1 LNNNNL
7 TSLPR
12 DLFEPLSRL
21 RVLRL
26 SENKWLC
33 DCHLAWLGRFLRR
46 HARAGSPLAANGY
59 LPRCHAPFGLRIK
72 AVSELLDTEFKCTG
86 KSVNRKKKLFFFL
99 FFLSLFSS
107 FSVYYPS
114 ASAAAGPLPAPI
126 YTYKYASW
134 AGGWWWWWHL
144 MICLLGFQFPGELG
158 GCCSSTR
165 LPALDS
171 SLFGLFLG
179 FLFTIAKA
187 SLPRIVYHRQP

>member
-1 LNNNNL
+1 MVRGLKKNDIDDICLMIFVCRTLNNNNL

-86 KSVNRKKKLFFFL
+86 KSVIVKKKNFFFL
-99 FFLSLFSS
+99 LLLLLCILLPI
-107 FSVYYPS
+107 SVS
-114 ASAAAGPLPAPI
+114 
-126 YTYKYASW
+126 
-134 AGGWWWWWHL
+134 
-144 MICLLGFQFPGELG
+144 
-158 GCCSSTR
+158 
-165 LPALDS
+165 
-171 SLFGLFLG
+171 
-179 FLFTIAKA
+179 
-187 SLPRIVYHRQP
+187 V

>member
-1 LNNNNL
+1 MIFVCRTLNNNNL

-86 KSVNRKKKLFFFL
+86 KSVIVKKKKNF
-99 FFLSLFSS
+99 FSS
-107 FSVYYPS
+107 
-114 ASAAAGPLPAPI
+114 
-126 YTYKYASW
+126 
-134 AGGWWWWWHL
+134 
-144 MICLLGFQFPGELG
+144 
-158 GCCSSTR
+158 
-165 LPALDS
+165 S
-171 SLFGLFLG
+171 SLYTSCYERKRIAGRAAPMSLVSGTWWFVFWGFNFLWSLGVVVLF
-179 FLFTIAKA
+179 
-187 SLPRIVYHRQP
+187 Y

>member
-1 LNNNNL
+1 MVRGVKKNDIDDICLMIFVCRTLNNNNL

-86 KSVNRKKKLFFFL
+86 KSVIVKKKNSF
-99 FFLSLFSS
+99 FSS
-107 FSVYYPS
+107 FS
-114 ASAAAGPLPAPI
+114 
-126 YTYKYASW
+126 
-134 AGGWWWWWHL
+134 
-144 MICLLGFQFPGELG
+144 
-158 GCCSSTR
+158 SS
-165 LPALDS
+165 S
-171 SLFGLFLG
+171 SLY
-179 FLFTIAKA
+179 TSSYKRKRIAGRA
-187 SLPRIVYHRQP
+187 APMCLVSGT

>member
-86 KSVNRKKKLFFFL
+86 KSVNRQKNSSFFVFPFSLL
-99 FFLSLFSS
+99 FFLCVLSQRKRSRW
-107 FSVYYPS
+107 P
-114 ASAAAGPLPAPI
+114 AAGPYI
-126 YTYKYASW
+126 YVQ
-134 AGGWWWWWHL
+134 
-144 MICLLGFQFPGELG
+144 IC
-158 GCCSSTR
+158 
-165 LPALDS
+165 
-171 SLFGLFLG
+171 
-179 FLFTIAKA
+179 
-187 SLPRIVYHRQP
+187 

>member
-1 LNNNNL
+1 MHRRSRPPVSKRVGNLVSRSTILLLFNVTLFRIHDRCWFLCRRTLNNNNL

-86 KSVNRKKKLFFFL
+86 KPLSFIDFSPSDSPVNRR
-99 FFLSLFSS
+99 
-107 FSVYYPS
+107 
-114 ASAAAGPLPAPI
+114 A
-126 YTYKYASW
+126 
-134 AGGWWWWWHL
+134 
-144 MICLLGFQFPGELG
+144 
-158 GCCSSTR
+158 
-165 LPALDS
+165 
-171 SLFGLFLG
+171 G
-179 FLFTIAKA
+179 FLFSLLKETIWYTGGCDCFGNYVDVA
-187 SLPRIVYHRQP
+187 SAPPQSQFKLK

>member
-1 LNNNNL
+1 MVRGVKKNDIDDICLMIFVCRTLNNNNL

-86 KSVNRKKKLFFFL
+86 KSVIVKKKKNSFFL
-99 FFLSLFSS
+99 LLLCILLAM
-107 FSVYYPS
+107 S
-114 ASAAAGPLPAPI
+114 AS
-126 YTYKYASW
+126 
-134 AGGWWWWWHL
+134 
-144 MICLLGFQFPGELG
+144 
-158 GCCSSTR
+158 
-165 LPALDS
+165 
-171 SLFGLFLG
+171 
-179 FLFTIAKA
+179 
-187 SLPRIVYHRQP
+187 V

>member
-86 KSVNRKKKLFFFL
+86 KSVNRQKNSSFFVFS
-99 FFLSLFSS
+99 FLSSLLSL
-107 FSVYYPS
+107 YIIPAQAQPLARCRPLYIRTNML
-114 ASAAAGPLPAPI
+114 AGLVD
-126 YTYKYASW
+126 
-134 AGGWWWWWHL
+134 GG
-144 MICLLGFQFPGELG
+144 G
-158 GCCSSTR
+158 GGT
-165 LPALDS
+165 
-171 SLFGLFLG
+171 
-179 FLFTIAKA
+179 
-187 SLPRIVYHRQP
+187 